1 MKKMISLALA
11 LLLAL
16 LTLTP
21 SLAEDAA
28 AEDPDFAGIWTD
40 ENFDR
45 MVLTILPSEVCWSD
59 ERMGEEAS
67 ARKYVI
73 QMVWPS
79 SDSEESVY
87 NILAELDESGTK
99 LTYEGGLFAE
109 FVYDDNGDVN
119 EEETCLVEDN
129 GTGFFSMNEDGNL
142 FWHDSY
148 LTDADNMTLTRN
160 VAEAPSPEELLESYY
175 KKVIGLE
182 TDTAG
187 ASLKLAQTVQEIFQ
201 FCMAHPFWCMDGV
214 EFGTN
219 LAAAQL
225 MLTEEEKAAFDR
237 NRSVVNQEIA
247 RLLMEDE
254 EAGSI
259 YADAGI
265 ENQVETLRNTMEI
278 RFSAEVFLYA
288 VETLNEE
295 P

>member
-1 MKKMISLALA
+1 MKKLISLALA

-16 LTLTP
+16 LALTP

-45 MVLTILPSEVCWSD
+45 MVLSILPSEVCWTD
-59 ERMGEEAS
+59 ERMGEEAG
-67 ARKYVI
+67 AQKYVI
-73 QMVWPS
+73 RMVWSS
-79 SDSEESVY
+79 SDSEESIY
-87 NILAELDESGTK
+87 NIVAEMDESGTK
-99 LTYEGGLFAE
+99 LTYEGGMYAE
-109 FVYDDNGDVN
+109 FVYDENGDVD

-129 GTGFFSMNEDGNL
+129 GTGFFSMNEDGLL
-142 FWHDSY
+142 FWHDSC
-148 LTDADNMTLTRN
+148 LPDADNMTLTRN
-160 VAEAPSPEELLESYY
+160 VAEAPSAEEILESYY

-187 ASLKLAQTVQEIFQ
+187 SSLKLAQNVLDIFQ
-201 FCMAHPFWCMDGV
+201 FCMINPFWCMDGA
-214 EFGTN
+214 EFGMN

-237 NRSVVNQEIA
+237 NRGVLNQEIA

-265 ENQVETLRNTMEI
+265 EDQIETLRNTMEI
-278 RFSAEVFLYA
+278 RFSAEVFLFA

>member
-1 MKKMISLALA
+1 MKKMISLVLA
-11 LLLAL
+11 LLIAL
-16 LTLTP
+16 VALTP

-28 AEDPDFAGIWTD
+28 SESPDFAGIWTD

-45 MVLTILPSEVCWSD
+45 MVLSILPSEVCWSD

-67 ARKYVI
+67 AQKYVI

-87 NILAELDESGTK
+87 NIVAEMDESGTK

-109 FVYDDNGDVN
+109 YVYDENGDVN

-129 GTGFFSMNEDGNL
+129 GTGFFSMNEDGLL

-148 LTDADNMTLTRN
+148 LTDADNMTLMRN
-160 VAEAPSPEELLESYY
+160 VAQAPSAEEILESYY
-175 KKVIGLE
+175 QRVIGME

-187 ASLKLAQTVQEIFQ
+187 ASLKLAQTVQEVFL
-201 FCMAHPFWCMDGV
+201 FCMIYPFWSMDGE
-214 EFGTN
+214 EFGMN
-219 LAAAQL
+219 LALAQQK
-225 MLTEEEKAAFDR
+225 LTAEEKAAFDQ
-237 NRSVVNQEIA
+237 NRGALTQEIA
-247 RLLMEDE
+247 RLLMENE

-265 ENQVETLRNTMEI
+265 ENQIETLRNTMEI
-278 RFSAEVFLYA
+278 RYSVEVFLYA